1 MAAVMA
7 ATYPEL
13 YAGAGIHSGIAYGAA
28 HDLVS
33 AFSAMRTGGT
43 PAGAGSTPV
52 IVFHGDADGIVA
64 PVNAERIVA
73 ARLTSESAPIS
84 ETTRVE
90 RRSGHSSTRT
100 VHTDGDG
107 LVVVESW
114 TVHGGGHAW
123 FGGSPVGSYTDS
135 LGPDASA
142 EMIRFFLATVR
153 RSAQ

>member
-1 MAAVMA
+1 M
-7 ATYPEL
+7 
-13 YAGAGIHSGIAYGAA
+13 
-28 HDLVS
+28 VS

-43 PAGAGSTPV
+43 PAAAGSTPV

-64 PVNAERIVA
+64 PINAERIVA
-73 ARLTSESAPIS
+73 ARLARESAPVA

-90 RRSGHSSTRT
+90 RGSGHACTRT
-100 VHTDGDG
+100 VYADGG
-107 LVVVESW
+107 GVVLVESW
-114 TVHGGGHAW
+114 AVHGGGHAW

-142 EMIRFFLATVR
+142 EMIRFFLASAR